1 MARKSRAS
9 AIAMDDAPVQAP
21 EKVYSTGIYARLSVE
36 DNNHKEDG
44 DSIEMQKYM
53 LQKYVNEQPDMRIY
67 SLYCDNGRT
76 GTNFER
82 PEFERLMDDV
92 RAGKVNCIVV
102 KDLSRLGRN
111 YIETGNYM
119 EKIFPFLGVRFIAVN
134 DGYDSLNSQ
143 NTNDITVSLKNLIN
157 DIYAK
162 DISKKSGSA
171 LAVKQR
177 NGEFIGAYPPYG
189 YLKDKDD
196 NHRLVLDPDT
206 AHIVRQIFL
215 WKAKGIGINIIA
227 RRLNEM
233 GVPSPAKYRYLSG
246 VFKKEPTGSGAIWQG
261 QSIKLI
267 TSNLM
272 YAGHMAQG
280 KSRKSLYDGQPT
292 TMIPQSDWV
301 VVRDTHEPIIDEDTF
316 YKVQKIKEEQNRLH
330 VSLNGKYA
338 DISNKENVF
347 KGLLRCEDCKT
358 KMVRYKDVSKAGSV
372 CYRFICR
379 VYAQNLSMTCT
390 NKSVRED
397 NLFECVYT
405 TLQSQ
410 IDLAV
415 DMERILERLNRQEHF
430 QTARKKV
437 EEKIS
442 TTRQKLKRIVF
453 LKGSL
458 FESYTN
464 HLLSEDEYLYSK
476 KSYDEDI
483 GRLQIELA
491 ALERESIKYEKT
503 LSPQNEWIK
512 AFQKYKGKTSITRE
526 MTLELIQCIWVSG
539 YNTIE
544 IVWNYGDEYKKILPY
559 KEGGACNG

>member
-1 MARKSRAS
+1 MARKSRTS
-9 AIAMDDAPVQAP
+9 AIASDIMPVQQL
-21 EKVYSTGIYARLSVE
+21 EKVYSTGIYVRLSVE
-36 DNNHKEDG
+36 DNNRKEDG

-53 LQKYVNEQPDMRIY
+53 LQKYVNERPDLSVY

-92 RAGKVNCIVV
+92 RGGKVDCVVV

-111 YIETGNYM
+111 YIETGHYM

-134 DGYDSLNSQ
+134 DGYDSLTCQ
-143 NTNDITVSLKNLIN
+143 NGNDLIVSLKNLIN

-171 LAVKQR
+171 LAVKQK
-177 NGEFIGAYPPYG
+177 NGEFIGAFPPYG
-189 YLKDKDD
+189 YLKDRDD
-196 NHRLVLDPDT
+196 NHKLVPDPDT
-206 AHIVRQIFL
+206 AHFVHQIFL
-215 WKAKGIGINIIA
+215 WKAEGIGINTIA

-246 VFKKEPTGSGAIWQG
+246 IFKKEPSGNGAIWQG

-280 KSRKSLYDGQPT
+280 KSKKSLHDGQLK

-316 YKVQKIKEEQNRLH
+316 NKVQEIKEEQTRLH
-330 VSLNGKYA
+330 VTLNGKYA

-347 KGLLRCEDCKT
+347 KGLLRCDDCKT

-397 NLFECVYT
+397 KLFECVYAAI
-405 TLQSQ
+405 QSQ
-410 IDLAV
+410 IELAV
-415 DMERILERLNRQEHF
+415 DMEKILERLNRQEDF
-430 QTARKKV
+430 QTARKEV

-442 TTRQKLKRIVF
+442 TARQKLKRITF

-476 KSYDEDI
+476 KSYDTEI
-483 GRLQIELA
+483 KCLQTELE
-491 ALERESIKYEKT
+491 ALEREGMKYEKT
-503 LSPQNEWIK
+503 LTPQNEWIQ
-512 AFQKYKGKTSITRE
+512 AFQKYKDKTSITRE
-526 MTLELIQCIWVSG
+526 MVLELIQCIWISG

-559 KEGGACNG
+559 KKGGDCNG

>member
-9 AIAMDDAPVQAP
+9 AIATDAAPVQTP
-21 EKVYSTGIYARLSVE
+21 EKVYNTGIYVRLSVE
-36 DNNHKEDG
+36 DNNRKDS

-53 LQKYVNEQPDMRIY
+53 LQKYVNEQPNMRVY
-67 SLYCDNGRT
+67 SLYSDNGRT
-76 GTNFER
+76 GTNFKR

-92 RAGKVNCIVV
+92 RAGKVNCVVV

-134 DGYDSLNSQ
+134 DGYDSLSSQ
-143 NTNDITVSLKNLIN
+143 NVNDIIVSLKNLIN

-177 NGEFIGAYPPYG
+177 NGDFIGANPTYG

-196 NHRLVLDPDT
+196 NHRLKLDPNT
-206 AHIVRQIFL
+206 AHIARQIFL
-215 WKAKGIGINIIA
+215 WKAEGIGNNTIA

-246 VFKKEPTGSGAIWQG
+246 FFKKEPTGSGAIWQG
-261 QSIKLI
+261 QSIKRI

-292 TMIPQSDWV
+292 TMISQSDWV
-301 VVRDTHEPIIDEDTF
+301 VVRNTHEPIIDEDTF
-316 YKVQKIKEEQNRLH
+316 NKVQKIKEEQNNLH
-330 VSLNGKYA
+330 VSLNGKYE

-347 KGLLRCEDCKT
+347 KGLLRCADCKT
-358 KMVRYKDVSKAGSV
+358 KMVRDKEVSNAGSV
-372 CYRFICR
+372 CCRFICR
-379 VYAQNLSMTCT
+379 VYAENLSMICT

-397 NLFECVYT
+397 KLFECVYT
-405 TLQSQ
+405 AIQSQ
-410 IDLAV
+410 IDLTV
-415 DMERILERLNRQEHF
+415 DMERILERLNRQEDF
-430 QTARKKV
+430 QTARK
-437 EEKIS
+437 EAEGKIS
-442 TTRQKLKRIVF
+442 TVRQRLKRFVF

-458 FESYTN
+458 FESYTE
-464 HLLSEDEYLYSK
+464 HLLPEDEYLYSK
-476 KSYDEDI
+476 KNYDKDI
-483 GRLQIELA
+483 ESLQTELD
-491 ALERESIKYEKT
+491 ALEREIIKYEKT
-503 LSPQNEWIK
+503 LTPQNEWIQ
-512 AFQKYKGKTSITRE
+512 AFQKYKDTTSVTRE
-526 MTLELIQCIWVSG
+526 MALELIQCIWVSG
-539 YNTIE
+539 YNSIE
-544 IVWNYGDEYKKILPY
+544 IVWNYGDEYEKILPY
-559 KEGGACNG
+559 KEGGECNG